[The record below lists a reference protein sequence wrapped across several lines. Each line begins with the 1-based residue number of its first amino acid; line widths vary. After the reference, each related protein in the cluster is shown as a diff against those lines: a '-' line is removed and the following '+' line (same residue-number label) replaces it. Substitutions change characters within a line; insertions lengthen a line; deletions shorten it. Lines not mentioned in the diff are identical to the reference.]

1 MEFTKSRGKEGSW
14 LDTLRQKKVNI
25 QDKVGAAW
33 IEVGR
38 GWIGMYTHHRIEFGV
53 GGWRALL

>member
-14 LDTLRQKKVNI
+14 LDTLRQKRVNI
-25 QDKVGAAW
+25 QDKVGAAG
-33 IEVGR
+33 IEAGR
-38 GWIGMYTHHRIEFGV
+38 GWIGQDRDFGV